1 MITALRKYPY
11 KTVSNITAIA
21 ARSASQLPLMLPA
34 INTAPVH
41 QCTSAPVIDP
51 NQPLITAPSEAT
63 TSRESEKK
71 VPLAL
76 RPKQSAPPATISK
89 HAVSQKAEIFS
100 QIERVA
106 SPKNTTMPSIRLIFI
121 CVFGGLLKV

>member
-1 MITALRKYPY
+1 MREIRIILITALIKYPY
-11 KTVSNITAIA
+11 KKVSNITAIA
-21 ARSASQLPLMLPA
+21 GPNASQLPLMLPA
-34 INTAPVH
+34 INT
-41 QCTSAPVIDP
+41 APVIDP
-51 NQPLITAPSEAT
+51 NQPLITAPSEAA

-106 SPKNTTMPSIRLIFI
+106 SPKNTTMPSIRLIFT
-121 CVFGGLLKV
+121 CVCGGLLKV